1 LVSANS
7 ASKGPPDQNKV
18 ERRRRSQQT
27 LEVTNNNLDPT
38 RPTDLAKAKT
48 IRAMEHAAEMM
59 SEGLPM
65 AADRLHSEIEEAAND
80 WPASYRRGEIEDAQE
95 RHAALVG

>member
-1 LVSANS
+1 LKKDDGP
-7 ASKGPPDQNKV
+7 SK
-18 ERRRRSQQT
+18 T

-38 RPTDLAKAKT
+38 RSTDLAKAKA
-48 IRAMEHAAEMM
+48 IRATEHAAEIMF
-59 SEGLPM
+59 EGLPM

-80 WPASYRRGEIEDAQE
+80 RPASYRRGEIKDVQK

>member
-1 LVSANS
+1 
-7 ASKGPPDQNKV
+7 
-18 ERRRRSQQT
+18 
-27 LEVTNNNLDPT
+27 
-38 RPTDLAKAKT
+38 
-48 IRAMEHAAEMM
+48 MM